1 MSVENGSEPTLKHV
15 MLNLASIK
23 STVDG
28 INNSICRVE
37 ERLYKVEEKLCKV
50 GDLEIKVVS
59 LEKNPKT
66 SYPPNAMKSRT
77 RTLRRS
83 KIPTPDYKKRTIY
96 KEEQLKRNNL
106 EQYGRREMIEI
117 RDRRQKTFGF
127 LSRLCLLRGAG
138 GQDKSA
144 KNRQFPDKSLLF

>member
-59 LEKNPKT
+59 LEESQDFLST
-66 SYPPNAMKSRT
+66 
-77 RTLRRS
+77 
-83 KIPTPDYKKRTIY
+83 KRY
-96 KEEQLKRNNL
+96 EEQDKN
-106 EQYGRREMIEI
+106 IKEI
-117 RDRRQKTFGF
+117 KDTN
-127 LSRLCLLRGAG
+127 SRLQKENDIQGGAI
-138 GQDKSA
+138 K
-144 KNRQFPDKSLLF
+144 KK